1 MYQFNGTVLAMNALF
16 LHMLLYFVR
25 NKTSII
31 IVMYSGFIFFSLSL
45 WNTSKALTIFRKD
58 KRSYGSV
65 CNGIQRF
72 DSSQFYRRKRIFAFI
87 IDERKVQTRYKHAW
101 IWIAI
106 ESVHKA
112 IVGIHIY
119 EERNMFVAK
128 VLYSFFS

>member
-1 MYQFNGTVLAMNALF
+1 LYQFNVTVLAMNALF

-31 IVMYSGFIFFSLSL
+31 IVMYSVFIFFSLSL

-72 DSSQFYRRKRIFAFI
+72 DSSQFYRRKRIFCIYYWWEVGSDTLQTCLDMDCNWISSQSDSWYPHLWRKKHVCSKSIIFI
-87 IDERKVQTRYKHAW
+87 
-101 IWIAI
+101 
-106 ESVHKA
+106 
-112 IVGIHIY
+112 
-119 EERNMFVAK
+119 
-128 VLYSFFS
+128 L